1 DEFGSVSFMPLSNA
15 IPTSLFSFI
24 KTKTAFKNLER
35 SASLECTKTKTR
47 DSFFI
52 EKSLQQLKGK

>member
-1 DEFGSVSFMPLSNA
+1 VSFMPLSNA